1 MQFIKLTFFIICA
14 FLSLPGL
21 LWAAGKEDLNQY
33 LKNIHTLKAQ
43 FEQTILDNKQ
53 RVLEKSS
60 GTVQIKRPGRFR
72 WEYEKPFSQL
82 IISNGKT
89 IWLYDVDL
97 EQVTV
102 KAFDKQMG
110 ATPALLLSSDVS
122 LDKQFRLKDL
132 GKKEKLD
139 WIQLSPKKEDLSF
152 QVVRLAFDSSG
163 PRVMELVDKMGQ
175 TTRLEFNQVERNP
188 ALVDQ
193 SFHFTPPKGVDV
205 VGEDGQ

>member
-1 MQFIKLTFFIICA
+1 MHIIKLTIFISGV

-21 LWAAGKEDLNQY
+21 LWASGKEDLNQY
-33 LKNIHTLKAQ
+33 LKNTHTLKAQ

-60 GTVQIKRPGRFR
+60 GKVQIKRPGRFR

-82 IISNGKT
+82 IVSNGKT

-102 KAFDKQMG
+102 KPFDKQMG

-188 ALVDQ
+188 ALIEQ
-193 SFHFTPPKGVDV
+193 SFQFTPPKGVDV

>member
-1 MQFIKLTFFIICA
+1 MHLIKLTVFIICV
-14 FLSLPGL
+14 FLALPRL
-21 LWAAGKEDLNQY
+21 LWASGKEDLNQY
-33 LKNIHTLKAQ
+33 LKNTHTLKAQ

-60 GTVQIKRPGRFR
+60 GKVQIKRPGRFR

-82 IISNGKT
+82 IVSNGKT

-102 KAFDKQMG
+102 KPFDKQMG

-122 LDKQFRLKDL
+122 LDRQFRLQDL

-152 QVVRLAFDSSG
+152 QVVRLAFDSNG

-188 ALVDQ
+188 ALVEQ
-193 SFHFTPPKGVDV
+193 SFQFTPPKGVDV